1 MGLFSRRR
9 KSEDC
14 AGLHADAS
22 GIALVRVGMAT
33 ARRPVLRA
41 SAFSPGDGELPASSV
56 VDELAREISASGN
69 DLNVVLASR
78 DYQLLMVEAPR
89 VDADELRAAIRWRVK
104 DLIDFHIDDAVFDV
118 FAVPGQQNRPRGQAS
133 MYAVAARAARVQA
146 LVDCIDDSALQL
158 QVIDI
163 QELAMRNLAALT
175 EHDARGM
182 VMVQLGPSGGL
193 LTISHQ
199 HELYMTRQLE
209 LDTSDPELTEA
220 SLFEQLLLEI
230 QRSIDYYGSHFG
242 QPAPV
247 ALSILPGYERAEALA
262 KWIEDQI
269 DQTVEVFDITRHMEC
284 ETALDTEGIDQRLIA
299 IGGALRREEVKL

>member
-14 AGLHADAS
+14 TGLHADAS
-22 GIALVRVGMAT
+22 GIALVRIGMAT

-56 VDELAREISASGN
+56 VEELAREISASGN

-133 MYAVAARAARVQA
+133 MYAVAARASRVQA
-146 LVDCIDDSALQL
+146 LVDCIDDSALQI

-175 EHDARGM
+175 EHDTRGI

-209 LDTSDPELTEA
+209 LDNSDPELTEA
-220 SLFEQLLLEI
+220 SMFEQVLLEI

-247 ALSILPGYERAEALA
+247 ALSILPGYERAAALVE
-262 KWIEDQI
+262 WLDDQI
-269 DQTVEVFDITRHMEC
+269 DQAVEVFDITRHMKC

>member
-9 KSEDC
+9 ESEDRT
-14 AGLHADAS
+14 GLHADAT
-22 GIALVRVGMAT
+22 GTALVSVGRAAT
-33 ARRPVLRA
+33 RRPVLRA
-41 SAFSPGDGELPASSV
+41 SAFSPGDGELPDSSV
-56 VDELAREISASGN
+56 VDDLARDISGGGE
-69 DLNVVLASR
+69 DLNIVLASR

-89 VDADELRAAIRWRVK
+89 VDPDELRAAIRWRVK

-118 FAVPGQQNRPRGQAS
+118 FAVPGQQNRPRGQAQ

-146 LVDCIDDSALQL
+146 LVDCIDESSLKL

-182 VMVQLGPSGGL
+182 AMVQLGSSGGL

-199 HELYMTRQLE
+199 HELYMTRQLD
-209 LDTSDPELTEA
+209 LDTSDPYLTEA

-242 QPAPV
+242 QPPPV

-262 KWIEDQI
+262 EWLEDQL
-269 DQTVEVFDITRHMEC
+269 DQAVEVFDLTRHMEC
-284 ETALDTEGIDQRLIA
+284 DTSLDPEGIDQRLIA

>member
-9 KSEDC
+9 QSEDC
-14 AGLHADAS
+14 AGLHADAA
-22 GIALVRVGMAT
+22 GTALVRVGVAT

-41 SAFSPGDGELPASSV
+41 SAFRPGDGELPDSSV

-69 DLNVVLASR
+69 NLNVVLASR

-89 VDADELRAAIRWRVK
+89 VDPDELRSAIRWRVK

-118 FAVPGQQNRPRGQAS
+118 FAVPGQQNRPRGQAQ

-146 LVDCIDDSALQL
+146 QVDCIDDSALQL

-175 EHDARGM
+175 EHDARG
-182 VMVQLGPSGGL
+182 VAMVQLGSSGGL

-242 QPAPV
+242 QPPPV
-247 ALSILPGYERAEALA
+247 ALSILPGYDRAQALA
-262 KWIEDQI
+262 EWLEDQL
-269 DQTVEVFDITRHMEC
+269 DQAVEVFDLARHIEC
-284 ETALDTEGIDQRLIA
+284 ETSLEAEGIDQRLIA